1 MKSCID
7 VDFSM
12 AALDPAAVVQLQDD
26 LDSARKK
33 LYSGNEAFTGWV
45 DVAKRRD
52 LAEIE
57 RMRTA
62 AERIKTQCEALVVVG
77 IGGSYLGARAAY
89 EMLTGSFANERTA
102 AERQPGGVRLY
113 FAGQNI
119 SAAYHRELL
128 EVLADRDICV
138 CVISKSGTTA
148 EPSIAFAL
156 LKDEL
161 VKRYGEK
168 GAAERIYAVTDASRG
183 VLREE
188 ADANGYESFVVPDDI
203 GGRYSFLTPVGL
215 LPLAA
220 AGFDPEHFLDGA
232 EMAMDDGSLM
242 EQAGNY
248 AVGRNVLYN
257 EGKYIEV
264 FEAYEPRF
272 AYFSEWLKQLFGES
286 EGKDGKGIFPASLAF
301 TTDLHSM
308 GQFLQDGTPCFFE
321 TILEECEPAAE
332 LVVPAS
338 AGPPLAGKR
347 LGDVNR
353 AALEGV
359 AAAHRKAGVPLF
371 RVAIREKISPQTFG
385 QMVYFFE
392 TACALSAYMMDVCPF
407 DQPGVEEYKSEM
419 RERL

>member
-12 AALDPAAVVQLQDD
+12 AALDPAAAAQLQGD

-45 DVAKRRD
+45 SVAKRRD

-57 RMRTA
+57 RMRVA

-89 EMLTGSFANERTA
+89 EMLAGSFANERA
-102 AERQPGGVRLY
+102 AVERQPEGVRLY

-156 LKDEL
+156 LKDEF

-188 ADANGYESFVVPDDI
+188 ADANGYESFIVPDDI

-232 EMAMDDGSLM
+232 EAAMDDGSLM

-257 EGKYIEV
+257 AGKYIEV

-407 DQPGVEEYKSEM
+407 DQPGVEEYKREM

>member
-12 AALDPAAVVQLQDD
+12 AALDPAAAAQLQGD

-45 DVAKRRD
+45 SVAKRRD

-57 RMRTA
+57 RMRVA

-89 EMLTGSFANERTA
+89 EMLAGSFANERA
-102 AERQPGGVRLY
+102 AVERQPEGVRLY

-188 ADANGYESFVVPDDI
+188 ADANGYESFIVPDDI

-232 EMAMDDGSLM
+232 EAAMDDGSLM

-257 EGKYIEV
+257 AGKYIEV

-407 DQPGVEEYKSEM
+407 DQPGVEEYKREM

>member
-89 EMLTGSFANERTA
+89 EMLAGSFANECA
-102 AERQPGGVRLY
+102 ATEKQPEGVKLY

-232 EMAMDDGSLM
+232 EAAMDDGSLK